1 MQAYTNQV
9 LSLGPSTGWGGH
21 QLTRAVLHTFIPR
34 SGWGGRHYRDG
45 RGLEGIVN
53 EQNLD
58 WKNSSFSAVD
68 VNNQKYKR
76 LALASAML
84 FLGVIG
90 LLISQIIQGIK

>member
-1 MQAYTNQV
+1 M
-9 LSLGPSTGWGGH
+9 
-21 QLTRAVLHTFIPR
+21 
-34 SGWGGRHYRDG
+34 
-45 RGLEGIVN
+45 N

-58 WKNSSFSAVD
+58 WKNASFGAVD

-90 LLISQIIQGIK
+90 LLIYQIIQNVK

>member
-1 MQAYTNQV
+1 M
-9 LSLGPSTGWGGH
+9 
-21 QLTRAVLHTFIPR
+21 
-34 SGWGGRHYRDG
+34 
-45 RGLEGIVN
+45 VN

-84 FLGVIG
+84 FLGVVA
-90 LLISQIIQGIK
+90 LLIYQIIQNIK